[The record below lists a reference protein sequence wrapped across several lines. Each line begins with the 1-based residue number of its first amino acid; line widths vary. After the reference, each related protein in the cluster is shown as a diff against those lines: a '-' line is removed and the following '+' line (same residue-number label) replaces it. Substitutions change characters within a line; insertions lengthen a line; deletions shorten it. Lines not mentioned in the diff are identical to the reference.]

1 MAYFTI
7 AMIINTLLARKL
19 PMLEGIFVIFHI
31 FGIAIFIPL
40 WILSPRR
47 IGGSPLIDFYNPN
60 GWVSNGVATLV
71 GLSGPTAGLIGLDCS
86 VHMGMFVCP
95 LENFSYSSY
104 TYCLAEEVKDSSLTV
119 PVTLLVAFTTNFFL
133 GLFALMS
140 W

>member
-1 MAYFTI
+1 LFVLNIPDYIFHNWHGSLLAIAYFII
-7 AMIINTLLARKL
+7 AVIINTVLARKL

-31 FGIAIFIPL
+31 FGIVIFIPL

-86 VHMGMFVCP
+86 VHMGMFVWP
-95 LENFSYSSY
+95 LKIFGY
-104 TYCLAEEVKDSSLTV
+104 
-119 PVTLLVAFTTNFFL
+119 FFL
-133 GLFALMS
+133 HMLFS
-140 W
+140 